1 MDKYKVGRRYT
12 RTEIR
17 DIENDPG
24 TQGKWVQG
32 YLEHNGEI
40 FIFSNFGGNLIQELI
55 TEIVGSIKIKELL
68 IGMV

>member
-32 YLEHNGEI
+32 YLE
-40 FIFSNFGGNLIQELI
+40 
-55 TEIVGSIKIKELL
+55 KIKYRE
-68 IGMV
+68 